1 MDYAAAFLLPTVT
14 IGYESSSMQDPK
26 HPHVFVMLPQRRMN
40 CIVCLP
46 VQFFAE
52 CGWRLLVRYSATQ
65 ATHAYGWELMGTPHS
80 RVKADSQQVQYVVGV
95 RL

>member
-1 MDYAAAFLLPTVT
+1 MRCHHDGLRPRNAHMYAVLAVLLQTL
-14 IGYESSSMQDPK
+14 
-26 HPHVFVMLPQRRMN
+26 H
-40 CIVCLP
+40 CCCLVACCGP

-65 ATHAYGWELMGTPHS
+65 ATHVYGWELMGTPHS